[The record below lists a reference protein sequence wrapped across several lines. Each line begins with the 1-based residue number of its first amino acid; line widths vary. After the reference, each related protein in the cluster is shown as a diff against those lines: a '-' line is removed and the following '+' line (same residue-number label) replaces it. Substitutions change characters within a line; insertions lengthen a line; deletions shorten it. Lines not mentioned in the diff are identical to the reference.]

1 MRQHT
6 PTRPYPSAEHGTNS
20 FSHSFTNEPKYRCPR
35 CTSVRTCSLPCYKTH
50 QTRASCNGVRDPTA
64 YVKKSQLATP
74 AGVDH
79 DYNFLS
85 KIERAIDRPTTLVS
99 NTEHSSQ
106 HGDKQAAHTAGK
118 SNAEKKR
125 WNSDGTLVRYLHDN
139 RIRVDR
145 APAGMSRQKANMT
158 RYLQKSKRIVWTV
171 EWVQANGDK
180 VMAEVFEGATIHEAW
195 GDVLKERSKKR
206 KREEEKAEAEPTTVD
221 SEKQDTTEAPAA
233 EDKEEEIITRQY
245 FYLQKPHTPSNT
257 TVLIPLDAQS
267 TLTTILRDRV
277 LLEFPTIYRLPYLP
291 KDLPS
296 KFITEDTYL
305 AKSAE
310 STPKVVE
317 SVVDNPGGRREKS
330 QGGVFSSRADI
341 RGEDDHDEDEKLD
354 EKSILDMLRRD
365 AGS

>member
-1 MRQHT
+1 MIGMNHCVAQIAIRLQ
-6 PTRPYPSAEHGTNS
+6 PLRVRSVVALGEV
-20 FSHSFTNEPKYRCPR
+20 FS
-35 CTSVRTCSLPCYKTH
+35 
-50 QTRASCNGVRDPTA
+50 RASCNGVRDPTT

-99 NTEHSSQ
+99 TTEPSSQ
-106 HGDKQAAHTAGK
+106 HGDRQPSTAGR

-145 APAGMSRQKANMT
+145 APTGMSRQKANMT

-171 EWVQANGDK
+171 EWVQADGDK
-180 VMAEVFEGATIHEAW
+180 IMTEVYESATIHEAW
-195 GDVLKERSKKR
+195 GDVLKERSRKR
-206 KREEEKAEAEPTTVD
+206 KREEEKAETIPTPAN
-221 SEKQDTTEAPAA
+221 SEQDTTETPAA
-233 EDKEEEIITRQY
+233 EDKDEEIITRQY
-245 FYLQKPHTPSNT
+245 FYLQKPHTQSNT
-257 TVLIPLDAQS
+257 TVLIPLDVQA

-277 LLEFPTIYRLPYLP
+277 VLEFPTIYRLPHPPESLP
-291 KDLPS
+291 P

-305 AKSAE
+305 SKSAG
-310 STPKVVE
+310 STPRVGE
-317 SVVDNPGGRREKS
+317 FVVDSPDPKMEKV
-330 QGGVFSSRADI
+330 QGGVFSSSRA
-341 RGEDDHDEDEKLD
+341 GNHGKDDDDEEEEKLD